1 MTPTRMNNAESFSL
15 REQVVKERMDEDRAT
30 SSIETA
36 EPLELVKARLT
47 ELSERLTGAGGATVS
62 KRAAR

>member
-1 MTPTRMNNAESFSL
+1 MTPTRINNAESFSL
-15 REQVVKERMDEDRAT
+15 REQVVTERMDEDRAT

-36 EPLELVKARLT
+36 EPLDLVKARLK
-47 ELSERLTGAGGATVS
+47 ELAGGVTVS

>member
-1 MTPTRMNNAESFSL
+1 MTPTRINNAESFSL

-36 EPLELVKARLT
+36 EPLDLVKARLT
-47 ELSERLTGAGGATVS
+47 ELAGGVTVS